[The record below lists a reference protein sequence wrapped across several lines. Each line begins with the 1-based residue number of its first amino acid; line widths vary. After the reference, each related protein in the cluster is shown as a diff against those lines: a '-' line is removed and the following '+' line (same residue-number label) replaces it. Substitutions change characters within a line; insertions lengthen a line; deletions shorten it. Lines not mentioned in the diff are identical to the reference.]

1 LRRLRNKIFRGASK
15 SEKYIQKECIDIM
28 KLLKFMDK
36 LKDLYNS
43 KEKVKQKGIQ
53 NILCHIL

>member
-1 LRRLRNKIFRGASK
+1 
-15 SEKYIQKECIDIM
+15 
-28 KLLKFMDK
+28 MDK

-53 NILCHIL
+53 NILCHILWLINE